1 MLGVL
6 STPLFLSR
14 GGSSN
19 LDGQDVGMEAGGTLL
34 STKVG
39 VGGTLVSNVLD
50 LSKKMYLMN
59 STVARV
65 MVISCK

>member
-1 MLGVL
+1 
-6 STPLFLSR
+6 
-14 GGSSN
+14 
-19 LDGQDVGMEAGGTLL
+19 MEAGGTLL